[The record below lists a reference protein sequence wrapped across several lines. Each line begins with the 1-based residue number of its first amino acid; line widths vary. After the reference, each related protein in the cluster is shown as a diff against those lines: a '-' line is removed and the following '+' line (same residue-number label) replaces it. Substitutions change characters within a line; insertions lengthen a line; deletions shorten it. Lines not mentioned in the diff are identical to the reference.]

1 MFSSFCLFN
10 YCTVRAFPL
19 TCYVYG
25 VVWRLEARTFQTNT
39 NYIKCN
45 TLEFSTIRQMI
56 YTLCCMLVFILQSQS
71 VSSFN
76 KFNSF
81 LINLHRR

>member
-1 MFSSFCLFN
+1 MVSFGDWKHEPFK
-10 YCTVRAFPL
+10 L
-19 TCYVYG
+19 TQI
-25 VVWRLEARTFQTNT
+25 LL
-39 NYIKCN
+39 KCN